1 MEDNP
6 QAFHTCGRKKKQF
19 IHDGTKGPPKKP
31 EVIIF
36 STVNSVGPVA
46 QAILK
51 MMLIDY
57 QSHSI
62 P

>member
-1 MEDNP
+1 MWS
-6 QAFHTCGRKKKQF
+6 QKKKQC